1 MAYYGLQK
9 YLGPLDGTPIALAGS
24 TRQALLPAGNR
35 PISRRTVRLSR
46 TDVATEEFG
55 TSSMATQVDEIKHP
69 PLQPQPFR
77 LHDER
82 VADQY
87 HRAAPQGRTTILV
100 ADDETHIVDF
110 LSIVLED
117 EGYRVLRA
125 YDGQQAWDAI
135 NRERPSL
142 VLSDVM
148 MPLLGGV
155 ELVKRLRS
163 TARFARMPVILMSA
177 GLRQLPGLDV
187 AFLPKPF
194 DLDQVLRLVNVSTSS

>member
-1 MAYYGLQK
+1 
-9 YLGPLDGTPIALAGS
+9 
-24 TRQALLPAGNR
+24 
-35 PISRRTVRLSR
+35 
-46 TDVATEEFG
+46 
-55 TSSMATQVDEIKHP
+55 MATQVREIKHP
-69 PLQPQPFR
+69 PFQPQPFR
-77 LHDER
+77 PRDER
-82 VADQY
+82 VAHEK
-87 HRAAPQGRTTILV
+87 HRAAPHGRTTILV

-110 LSIVLED
+110 LSIMLED

-125 YDGQQAWDAI
+125 YDGQQAWEAI

-163 TARFARMPVILMSA
+163 TAKFARMPVILMSA
-177 GLRQLPGLDV
+177 GLRQLPELDV

-194 DLDQVLRLVNVSTSS
+194 DLDQVLRLVSVSTSS